1 MNMDETCHNLFSN
14 IATPAPPWG
23 FIDAPTIQQNMKL
36 KLAFLLALI
45 TSAGLI
51 AVDAPK
57 PDAPKGDEPGKKA
70 EKGKGGKKQGPQKPD
85 SVDEATWK
93 KFGEAQKAA
102 QNDDAV
108 KAAKAKAADAN
119 TPEEKQAAGKAVM
132 EATKAAILKAD
143 ASLESVFKAL
153 EEARAKGKGK
163 GDKGDK
169 GGKKPEAK

>member
-1 MNMDETCHNLFSN
+1 
-14 IATPAPPWG
+14 
-23 FIDAPTIQQNMKL
+23 MKL

-45 TSAGLI
+45 TSAGLL
-51 AVDAPK
+51 AQDAPK

-70 EKGKGGKKQGPQKPD
+70 EKGKGDKGGKKQAPQKPE

-102 QNDDAV
+102 QKDEAV
-108 KAAKAKAADAN
+108 IAAKAKAADAK
-119 TPEEKQAAGKAVM
+119 TPEEKQAAGKAVV

-143 ASLESVFKAL
+143 ASLESVFKAI
-153 EEARAKGKGK
+153 EASRAKGKGK
-163 GDKGDK
+163 GEKGDK

>member
-1 MNMDETCHNLFSN
+1 
-14 IATPAPPWG
+14 
-23 FIDAPTIQQNMKL
+23 MKL
-36 KLAFLLALI
+36 KLALLLALI
-45 TSAGLI
+45 SSAGLI
-51 AVDAPK
+51 AQDAPK
-57 PDAPKGDEPGKKA
+57 PDAPKGDAPAKKGEGK
-70 EKGKGGKKQGPQKPD
+70 GDKGGKKQGPQKPE

-93 KFGEAQKAA
+93 KFQDASKAA

-108 KAAKAKAADAN
+108 KAAKAKAADAK
-119 TPEEKQAAGKAVM
+119 TDEEKKEAGKAVM

-163 GDKGDK
+163 GKGDK

>member
-1 MNMDETCHNLFSN
+1 
-14 IATPAPPWG
+14 
-23 FIDAPTIQQNMKL
+23 MKI
-36 KLAFLLALI
+36 KLALLLALI
-45 TSAGLI
+45 TSAGLL
-51 AVDAPK
+51 AQDAPK
-57 PDAPKGDEPGKKA
+57 PDAPKGDAPKKGEGK
-70 EKGKGGKKQGPQKPD
+70 GDKGGKKQAPQKPE

-102 QNDDAV
+102 QKDEAV
-108 KAAKAKAADAN
+108 IAAKAKAADAK

-153 EEARAKGKGK
+153 EEARGKGKGK
-163 GDKGDK
+163 GDKGKGDK

>member
-1 MNMDETCHNLFSN
+1 M
-14 IATPAPPWG
+14 WG
-23 FIDAPTIQQNMKL
+23 FKGEPQSTTHMKI
-36 KLAFLLALI
+36 KLALLLALI
-45 TSAGLI
+45 TSAGLL
-51 AVDAPK
+51 AQDAPK
-57 PDAPKGDEPGKKA
+57 PDAPKGDAPKKGEGK
-70 EKGKGGKKQGPQKPD
+70 GDKGGKKQVPQKPE

-102 QNDDAV
+102 QKDEAV
-108 KAAKAKAADAN
+108 IAAKAKAADAK

-132 EATKAAILKAD
+132 EANKAAILKAD

-153 EEARAKGKGK
+153 DEARAKGKGK

>member
-1 MNMDETCHNLFSN
+1 
-14 IATPAPPWG
+14 
-23 FIDAPTIQQNMKL
+23 MKI
-36 KLAFLLALI
+36 KLALLLALI
-45 TSAGLI
+45 TSAGLL
-51 AVDAPK
+51 AQDAPK
-57 PDAPKGDEPGKKA
+57 PDAPKGDAPKKGEGK
-70 EKGKGGKKQGPQKPD
+70 GDKGGKKQGPQKPE

-102 QNDDAV
+102 QKDEAV
-108 KAAKAKAADAN
+108 IAAKAKAADAK

-132 EATKAAILKAD
+132 EATKAAVLKAD

-153 EEARAKGKGK
+153 DEARAKGKGK

>member
-1 MNMDETCHNLFSN
+1 
-14 IATPAPPWG
+14 
-23 FIDAPTIQQNMKL
+23 MKL

-45 TSAGLI
+45 SSAGLI
-51 AVDAPK
+51 AADAPK

-70 EKGKGGKKQGPQKPD
+70 EKGKGDKGGKKQGPQKPE

-102 QNDDAV
+102 QKDEAV
-108 KAAKAKAADAN
+108 IAAKAKAADAK
-119 TPEEKQAAGKAVM
+119 TPEEKQAAAKAVM

-153 EEARAKGKGK
+153 EASRAKGKGK
-163 GDKGDK
+163 GEKGDK

>member
-1 MNMDETCHNLFSN
+1 
-14 IATPAPPWG
+14 
-23 FIDAPTIQQNMKL
+23 MKL
-36 KLAFLLALI
+36 KLALLLALI
-45 TSAGLI
+45 SSAGLI
-51 AVDAPK
+51 AQDAPK
-57 PDAPKGDEPGKKA
+57 PDAPKGDAPAKKGEGK
-70 EKGKGGKKQGPQKPD
+70 GDKGGKKQGPQKPE

-93 KFGEAQKAA
+93 KFLDAQKAA

-108 KAAKAKAADAN
+108 KAAKAKAADAK
-119 TPEEKQAAGKAVM
+119 TDEEKKEAGKAVM

-163 GDKGDK
+163 GKGDK

>member
-1 MNMDETCHNLFSN
+1 
-14 IATPAPPWG
+14 
-23 FIDAPTIQQNMKL
+23 MKL

-45 TSAGLI
+45 SSAGLI
-51 AVDAPK
+51 AADAPK
-57 PDAPKGDEPGKKA
+57 PDAPKGDNPPAKKGEGK
-70 EKGKGGKKQGPQKPD
+70 GDKGGKKQGPQKPE

-93 KFGEAQKAA
+93 KFLDAQKAA

-108 KAAKAKAADAN
+108 KAAKAKAADAK
-119 TPEEKQAAGKAVM
+119 TEEEKREAFKGVM
-132 EATKAAILKAD
+132 EATKAAVLKAD

-163 GDKGDK
+163 GKGDK

>member
-1 MNMDETCHNLFSN
+1 
-14 IATPAPPWG
+14 
-23 FIDAPTIQQNMKL
+23 MKL

-45 TSAGLI
+45 SSAGLI
-51 AVDAPK
+51 AADAPA
-57 PDAPKGDEPGKKA
+57 DAPKGDAPKKGEGK
-70 EKGKGGKKQGPQKPD
+70 GDKGGKKQGPQKPE

-102 QNDDAV
+102 QKDEAV
-108 KAAKAKAADAN
+108 IAAKAKAADAK

-143 ASLESVFKAL
+143 ASLEAVFKAL

-163 GDKGDK
+163 GDKG
-169 GGKKPEAK
+169 GKKPEAK